1 MDKKK
6 LKPIDYEIVIFRK
19 LSNTYEVYKT
29 NVESYDKCY
38 NIIFNYCIQL
48 SSCFIKDGILSS
60 HIIDDIERKFIY
72 GEMYFET
79 RLLTFFI
86 HKNDD

>member
-6 LKPIDYEIVIFRK
+6 QKPIDYEIVIFRK
-19 LSNTYEVYKT
+19 LSCTYEVMAT
-29 NVESYDKCY
+29 NIESYDKCY
-38 NIIFNYCIQL
+38 NMIFNQCIQL
-48 SSCFIKDGILSS
+48 SSVFIKDGILTS